1 MKDHAATPFLA
12 ALDAAGEL
20 VLPLEGASMG
30 PGWAEADGVVV
41 AAASHRAPRWGDVVL
56 FERFG
61 RVYAHR
67 LIFRCGDRCW
77 TKGDARWA
85 WDRPP
90 PRRDEVFAVAT
101 ALVTS
106 RGERR
111 SLRRSRWTALRH
123 LACALLAWPFLAV
136 RRA

>member
-30 PGWAEADGVVV
+30 PAWAEADGVLVT
-41 AAASHRAPRWGDVVL
+41 AASHRAPRWGDVVL

-61 RVYAHR
+61 RIYAHR
-67 LIFRCGDRCW
+67 LIFRCGDWCW

-101 ALVTS
+101 ALVTLH
-106 RGERR
+106 GERR
-111 SLRRSRWTALRH
+111 PIQRSRRTALYQ
-123 LACALLAWPFLAV
+123 LARALCAWPFLGI